1 MTVYYRDP
9 RVTLLIGD
17 AADQL
22 GCLPAGSVDCVVTS
36 PPYWGLRDYGVP
48 GQHGTEPT
56 PTDYVNHLRDVFD
69 QARRALA
76 DSGTAWLNLGNCYSG
91 QHRDLRD
98 RIGAAARTG
107 QRPPARGSGL
117 PAKNLLGMP
126 WRVAHA
132 LQADGWIV
140 RNAIVWHKPN
150 AMPESVHDRLTV
162 SYELVFFLVKTPRY
176 YFDLD
181 PIREPAATPPDRR
194 TPTDRA
200 GGVLG
205 RKYVGPEMALPGGSR
220 WNDMAQSQH
229 SPRATPLRRRPR
241 DVWTISTRPYPGAHN
256 APFPVDLPA
265 RCIAAG
271 CPPNGLV
278 VDPYSGAGTTG
289 LAALSLGRR
298 YLGIDLNPAYH
309 ALARARL
316 LDHVDS
322 ATPEPGARRSAP
334 AA

>member
-48 GQHGTEPT
+48 GQHGTEPI
-56 PTDYVNHLRDVFD
+56 PADYVDHLRAVFD
-69 QARRALA
+69 QARSALV
-76 DSGTAWLNLGNCYSG
+76 DSGTAWLNLGDCYSG
-91 QHRDLRD
+91 QHRDVRD
-98 RIGAAARTG
+98 RIGALARTG
-107 QRPPARGSGL
+107 TRPAARGSGL

-176 YFDLD
+176 YIDLD
-181 PIREPAATPPDRR
+181 PIREPAVTPPGRR
-194 TPTDRA
+194 TPLDRD

-205 RKYVGPEMALPGGSR
+205 RKYTEENAALPGGSR
-220 WNDMAQSQH
+220 WADMAQSQH
-229 SPRATPLRRRPR
+229 VARATPRRRRPR
-241 DVWTISTRPYPGAHN
+241 DVWTISTHPYPGAHN
-256 APFPVDLPA
+256 APFPVDLPT

-271 CPPNGLV
+271 CPPDGLV
-278 VDPYSGAGTTG
+278 LDPYSGAGTTG
-289 LAALSLGRR
+289 LAALRLGRR
-298 YLGIDLNPAYH
+298 YVGIDVNPAYH
-309 ALARARL
+309 ELAKDRL
-316 LDHVDS
+316 LADQKP
-322 ATPEPGARRSAP
+322 ANP